1 MEILRV
7 QNLCKT
13 YGKGEAKVDAL
24 KNVSFSLEK
33 GEFAAVVGESGSGK
47 STLLN
52 CIGALDLPTS
62 GTILMDGQNLFSMK
76 EEERTI
82 FRRRNIGFIFQSF
95 QLVSEL
101 NVEQNIMFPLLLDY
115 RKPDSAAVKEI
126 LELLGLTERRRH
138 LPNQLSG
145 GQQQR
150 VAIGRALITK
160 PKLILADEPTGNL
173 DSKNSQDVMDLLTQA
188 SRRYQQTILM
198 ITHNKNLTASVDR
211 VFRVTDGVLTDLG
224 GVCRHY
230 DDRKQPEQQCCPADR
245 VFRIDALYR
254 GNTQTGYAFSA
265 ERSSQLVPLCN
276 SCGRFKRYGRN
287 MDLMLDP
294 PAP

>member
-13 YGKGEAKVDAL
+13 YGKSETKVEAL
-24 KNVSFSLEK
+24 KKVSFLLEK
-33 GEFAAVVGESGSGK
+33 GSFSAVVGESGSGK

-52 CIGALDLPTS
+52 CIGALDVPTS
-62 GTILMDGQNLFSMK
+62 GTVLIDGQNLFTMK

-95 QLVSEL
+95 HLVAEL
-101 NVEQNIMFPLLLDY
+101 NVEQNIIFPLLLDY
-115 RKPDSAAVKEI
+115 RKPDTAAVEEI
-126 LELLGLTERRRH
+126 LEILGLKDRRHH

-173 DSKNSQDVMDLLTQA
+173 DSQNSQEVLDLLLRA
-188 SRRYQQTILM
+188 SRHYQQTILM
-198 ITHNKNLTASVDR
+198 ITHNNNLAASTDR
-211 VFRVTDGVLTDLG
+211 VLRVSDGLLTDMSQT
-224 GVCRHY
+224 
-230 DDRKQPEQQCCPADR
+230 DRKEEG
-245 VFRIDALYR
+245 YR
-254 GNTQTGYAFSA
+254 DEKLS
-265 ERSSQLVPLCN
+265 
-276 SCGRFKRYGRN
+276 
-287 MDLMLDP
+287 
-294 PAP
+294 